1 VNMLSKS
8 LYGAL
13 FAGMHNQHHHH
24 QQSAAVEQ
32 HHEVPSH
39 LHKIKFKKE
48 KHHWSFPNLP
58 NPFKAM
64 KNYSSWGQIRFI
76 DEDGDEMN
84 THIEAYQSQESNHLL
99 KWYEEKTMK
108 YIAYEAAA
116 KKFYLEDDYAAKG
129 KCPIMSLLTSESQV
143 ESKMEEPMDKESPFY
158 VEQPEDINGVPT
170 AMFHGFGDFCMQ
182 PGDIQFNEML
192 SHGTGAKVKC
202 IEVGTPAIGSIFNNF
217 QEIAEKSCQ
226 KIKNDKTFH
235 GEFNVVG
242 LS

>member
-1 VNMLSKS
+1 MDLEGNEL
-8 LYGAL
+8 
-13 FAGMHNQHHHH
+13 Q
-24 QQSAAVEQ
+24 
-32 HHEVPSH
+32 
-39 LHKIKFKKE
+39 
-48 KHHWSFPNLP
+48 
-58 NPFKAM
+58 
-64 KNYSSWGQIRFI
+64 
-76 DEDGDEMN
+76 
-84 THIEAYQSQESNHLL
+84 THIETFESHEKNPFL
-99 KWYEEKTMK
+99 KHWEEKQQK
-108 YIAYEAAA
+108 YLAYEAAA
-116 KKFYLEDDYAAKG
+116 KMFYPTDDYESRG
-129 KCPIMSLLTSESQV
+129 KCPIMSLLTNESQIDA
-143 ESKMEEPMDKESPFY
+143 KMEEPQDPTSPFY
-158 VEQPEDINGVPT
+158 VEQSEDINGVPT

>member
-1 VNMLSKS
+1 
-8 LYGAL
+8 
-13 FAGMHNQHHHH
+13 
-24 QQSAAVEQ
+24 
-32 HHEVPSH
+32 
-39 LHKIKFKKE
+39 
-48 KHHWSFPNLP
+48 
-58 NPFKAM
+58 
-64 KNYSSWGQIRFI
+64 
-76 DEDGDEMN
+76 
-84 THIEAYQSQESNHLL
+84 
-99 KWYEEKTMK
+99 
-108 YIAYEAAA
+108 
-116 KKFYLEDDYAAKG
+116 
-129 KCPIMSLLTSESQV
+129 MSLLTSESQV